1 MVKKRLLM
9 GDVACAEGAIAAGC
23 DFFAGYPIT
32 PATEI
37 MEHMALRLPGLGGI
51 FIQME
56 DEIASISACIGAA
69 WGGARAMT
77 ATSGPGFSL
86 MQEGIGY
93 AIMTETPLVVV
104 DIQRGGPSTGLPTQ
118 ASQGDVMQARWGSHG
133 DYEIIALAPNSA
145 QEMYDLT
152 IEAFRLSWR
161 YRIPTIILGDAIVGH
176 IWEVVDL
183 KPAIRAEISLPSEKP
198 LSTAYETP
206 FYVPK
211 FPAFGKG
218 YMVHVSGL
226 AHSEKGYPDTESPD
240 DYTRLIRRLVDKIKN
255 EREQICSYELINPN
269 AKTMIITYGSPSRGV
284 YEVLGDRP
292 DVGLLRLKTVWPLH
306 RRAIHEFCQESE
318 KILVI
323 ELNLGQIYWEIK
335 RLLCEKDVKLLSKI
349 GGELPT
355 PDEIRGELR

>member
-1 MVKKRLLM
+1 MGVKKLLM
-9 GDVACAEGAIAAGC
+9 GDVACAEGALAAGC
-23 DFFAGYPIT
+23 NFYAGYPIT

-37 MEHMALRLPGLGGI
+37 MVHMAKRMPESDGV

-56 DEIASISACIGAA
+56 DEIASISACIGAV

-86 MQEGIGY
+86 IQEGIGY
-93 AIMTETPLVVV
+93 AIMTETPLVIV
-104 DIQRGGPSTGLPTQ
+104 DVQRGGPSTGLPTQ

-133 DYEIIALAPNSA
+133 DYGIIALAPNSA

-152 IEAFRLSWR
+152 IEAFRLSQV
-161 YRIPTIILGDAIVGH
+161 YRIPTIVLGDAIVGH
-176 IWEVVDL
+176 TWEVVEMKKAAKTKVAL
-183 KPAIRAEISLPSEKP
+183 PAEKP

-218 YMVHVSGL
+218 YMVHISGL
-226 AHSEKGYPDTESPD
+226 AHSEKGYPDTESAD
-240 DYTRLIRRLVDKIKN
+240 DYTRLIRRLVNKIRN

-269 AKTMIITYGSPSRGV
+269 AETMIVTYGSPSRTV
-284 YEVLGDRP
+284 YETVKEMH
-292 DVGLLRLKTVWPLH
+292 DVGMLRLKTVWPLH
-306 RRAIHEFCQESE
+306 ERAIHEFCREAE
-318 KILVI
+318 RVLVL
-323 ELNLGQIYWEIK
+323 EMNLGQIYWEIK
-335 RLLCEKDVKLLSKI
+335 RVLCEKNVELFSKV

-355 PDEIRGELR
+355 PEEIRGTLQ